1 MINGE
6 MIMINDDSARVM
18 SDTEYSPIIV
28 VFMTVIMVVAITA
41 LPLQRQ
47 ETGRA
52 SQQTSQPLQ
61 HQLSASET
69 RTVKSV
75 FDLTAPWNSELLCSG
90 TKHCGSVN
98 QISNYFN
105 AEYLIQ
111 VNELNVVGFFVN
123 NGGDPEVPDLVD
135 SLVKVELRR
144 LPAEHGLLHFD

>member
-18 SDTEYSPIIV
+18 SDTEYRPIIV

-41 LPLQRQ
+41 LPLQSQ
-47 ETGRA
+47 EPGRA

-75 FDLTAPWNSELLCSG
+75 FDLTAL
-90 TKHCGSVN
+90 
-98 QISNYFN
+98 
-105 AEYLIQ
+105 
-111 VNELNVVGFFVN
+111 
-123 NGGDPEVPDLVD
+123 
-135 SLVKVELRR
+135 
-144 LPAEHGLLHFD
+144 

>member
-18 SDTEYSPIIV
+18 SDTDYSPIMV

-41 LPLQRQ
+41 LPLQSQ
-47 ETGRA
+47 EPGRA

-69 RTVKSV
+69 RKVKAV
-75 FDLTAPWNSELLCSG
+75 FDLTALWNSELLCSG
-90 TKHCGSVN
+90 TKHCRSVN
-98 QISNYFN
+98 LISNYFN

-111 VNELNVVGFFVN
+111 VNEFNVVGCCVN
-123 NGGDPEVPDLVD
+123 NGSDSEVPDLVD
-135 SLVKVELRR
+135 SLVKVELWR
-144 LPAEHGLLHFD
+144 LPAEYE

>member
-18 SDTEYSPIIV
+18 SDTDYSPIMV
-28 VFMTVIMVVAITA
+28 VFMTVIMVVGITA
-41 LPLQRQ
+41 LPLQSQ
-47 ETGRA
+47 EPGRA

-75 FDLTAPWNSELLCSG
+75 FDLRALWNSEWLRSG
-90 TKHCGSVN
+90 TKHCRSVN

-111 VNELNVVGFFVN
+111 VNELNVVGFCVN
-123 NGGDPEVPDLVD
+123 RGEDSEVPDLVD
-135 SLVKVELRR
+135 SLVKVELGR
-144 LPAEHGLLHFD
+144 LPAEHE

>member
-18 SDTEYSPIIV
+18 SDTDYSPIMV

-41 LPLQRQ
+41 LPLQSQ
-47 ETGRA
+47 EPGRA

-75 FDLTAPWNSELLCSG
+75 FDLTAP
-90 TKHCGSVN
+90 
-98 QISNYFN
+98 
-105 AEYLIQ
+105 
-111 VNELNVVGFFVN
+111 
-123 NGGDPEVPDLVD
+123 
-135 SLVKVELRR
+135 
-144 LPAEHGLLHFD
+144 